1 VRRVLSFLR
10 RERSGL
16 RLDES
21 FLPEEFF
28 EPSPADGELAGAPVY
43 ILAREPEL
51 RLGAELAVEVMRRTF
66 KREALEGLR
75 ALIVFDVRSADWAFR
90 EARERCAPEAA
101 RAVELA
107 HARYQ
112 AQLKFARK
120 LRARELSEF
129 GTYIEGVAVAGV
141 HPSVSFSGWVYL
153 LAHELLH
160 HAFRRCPG
168 RGENLKPLAEALLE
182 TCPSLRERFNAEEL
196 AEDEEAAHFLEEE
209 TVDFIAHRYF
219 EKAAREPGPASPQ
232 YWLAGACF
240 RLRFGEEAFWKRF
253 HKLLERGEVEPVSDG
268 PLRRAAHAL
277 LLRWIQRFPAD
288 VYAEKLAELA
298 DAYAARLRE
307 LAEEVPQRLRW
318 LAEKPEPDALFEGLR
333 KLERLEELLELGRRP
348 STINP
353 KGRR

>member
-1 VRRVLSFLR
+1 LSFLR
-10 RERSGL
+10 REGGGL

-28 EPSPADGELAGAPVY
+28 QPSPADGELAGAPVY
-43 ILAREPEL
+43 ILARDPEL
-51 RLGAELAVEVMRRTF
+51 RLGVEHAVEVMRRTF
-66 KREALEGLR
+66 KREALGGLE
-75 ALIVFDVRSADWAFR
+75 ALIIFDIRFADWAFR

-112 AQLKFARK
+112 AKLKFARK

-129 GTYIEGVAVAGV
+129 GVYIEEEAIPVAGV
-141 HPSVSFSGWVYL
+141 HPSVGFSGWVYL

-160 HAFRRCPG
+160 HAFHRCPG

-182 TCPSLRERFNAEEL
+182 ACPGLKERFESAEEL
-196 AEDEEAAHFLEEE
+196 TGDGGAAHFLEEE
-209 TVDFIAHRYF
+209 TVNFIAHRYF

-268 PLRRAAHAL
+268 PLRRAAHGL
-277 LLRWIQRFPAD
+277 LLQWIQRFPAD

-298 DAYAARLRE
+298 DAYAARLRG

-318 LAEKPEPDALFEGLR
+318 LAEKPEPDAVFEGLR
-333 KLERLEELLELGRRP
+333 RLERLEELTDFGRAL
-348 STINP
+348 
-353 KGRR
+353 KQ